1 MRRRSKRVCFA
12 HAVYV
17 ELERFTVQYACVK
30 SCDRHIII
38 EENRASWTT
47 WLARSRS
54 PNIPCY
60 NSKGSQPPKLGTSCT
75 TLIAVSPDPLFPR
88 EGLACETREVSTL
101 MAKSIAFLASGSD
114 PTDVY
119 VLIDYAALTVD
130 ALPLAGCVDSVRW
143 QPE

>member
-1 MRRRSKRVCFA
+1 MFCACGVRGIGA
-12 HAVYV
+12 IYG
-17 ELERFTVQYACVK
+17 TVRLRKIVRQTYYRGK
-30 SCDRHIII
+30 SCQLDDLVG
-38 EENRASWTT
+38 SLP
-47 WLARSRS
+47 LAKYSV
-54 PNIPCY
+54 CY

-119 VLIDYAALTVD
+119 VLVDYAALTVD
-130 ALPLAGCVDSVRW
+130 ALPLAGCVDSA
-143 QPE
+143 